1 MNKSIRRGIEQSMT
15 TLKVYVVLIWQ
26 AIKGFFKRFF
36 VFLDEETDK
45 MIRHALWVA
54 FKLAVVIGG
63 IVLLVI
69 AFTMGSRV
77 PTHIRADFT
86 VNRFAFTVKNKVEL
100 KSIQFQSMDVRKF
113 ARIEMNPTQLAVKE
127 ADSTWR
133 PLKLTELP
141 LVITSVPGMLSY
153 NVTVTAGKLEGFSIN
168 PGTKVILETPKND
181 PKRLMITMSNSQEN
195 PTQQPILLLY
205 EKPFE
210 LKTEYGQVSSIE
222 LPRQDRMTFKAT
234 LPDLSNPNPHIE
246 ILSQPNALVLSL
258 TVLDDE
264 EVTPFSI
271 FSNDVI
277 PMTDLELFSIDKER
291 KLHTTL
297 VEGGVISYI
306 GYPEKENIPFEDTDS
321 IMIGEGSKLRIDKAI
336 FDPQHS
342 NIKLRVQGVVSQ
354 AMLRNV
360 PVFPP
365 EDPSFV
371 FPEQDLCLTRYDK
384 LMEVK
389 VVKIII
395 ENLDWII
402 LALISII
409 GIILIEDF
417 KKLVQ
422 NLANGKVKGE
432 GDDSAGK

>member
-1 MNKSIRRGIEQSMT
+1 MNKSIRRGIGQSMT
-15 TLKVYVVLIWQ
+15 NLKTYVVQKWQ
-26 AIKGFFKRFF
+26 AIKGFF
-36 VFLDEETDK
+36 VFIDEETDK
-45 MIRHALWVA
+45 MIRHASRVA
-54 FKLAVVIGG
+54 FKFAVFIGG

-100 KSIQFQSMDVRKF
+100 KSILFESMDVRKF

-133 PLKLTELP
+133 PLKLNELP

-234 LPDLSNPNPHIE
+234 LPDLSNPHPHIE
-246 ILSQPNALVLSL
+246 IHSQPNALVLSL

-271 FSNDVI
+271 FSDDVI
-277 PMTDLELFSIDKER
+277 LMTDLELFSMDKKR
-291 KLHTTL
+291 ILHTTL
-297 VEGGVISYI
+297 VEKGEISYVE
-306 GYPEKENIPFEDTDS
+306 YPEKENIPFKDTDH
-321 IMIGEGSKLRIDKAI
+321 IIIGEGSKLRIDKAI
-336 FDPQHS
+336 FDPQQS
-342 NIKLRVQGVVSQ
+342 SIKLRVQGVVSSQ
-354 AMLRNV
+354 ARIRHV
-360 PVFPP
+360 PVFPL

-371 FPEQDLCLTRYDK
+371 FPEQNISLTFYDE
-384 LMEVK
+384 LMENRITKTV
-389 VVKIII
+389 I
-395 ENLDWII
+395 ENLDWMV
-402 LALISII
+402 LAFISII